1 MLTGTAGGPPLALT
15 LFPLLFPGRFL
26 IDLIPSQI
34 FAGDECDKYMAAAG
48 DTAVVG
54 VEISGAGYMSLI
66 HAATSSLGAAPLF
79 VSENAA
85 ALSAFFSHTE
95 SKLKI

>member
-1 MLTGTAGGPPLALT
+1 
-15 LFPLLFPGRFL
+15 
-26 IDLIPSQI
+26 
-34 FAGDECDKYMAAAG
+34 MAAAG
-48 DTAVVG
+48 DNAVVG
-54 VEISGAGYMSLI
+54 VEITGAGFMSLI

-79 VSENAA
+79 VSESAP